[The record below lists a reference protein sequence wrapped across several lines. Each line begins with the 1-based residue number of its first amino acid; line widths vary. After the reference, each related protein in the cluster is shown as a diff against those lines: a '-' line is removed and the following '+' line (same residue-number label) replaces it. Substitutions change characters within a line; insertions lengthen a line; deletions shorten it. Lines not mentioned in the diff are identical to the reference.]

1 VGPQVNTCMWI
12 IHFLPD
18 SLLLWFCNIL
28 LFAGIVATVAG
39 WFAHRIPFVYQYQL
53 LLKIGG
59 AVLLAL
65 GVYFRGGVA
74 VEQEWRAR
82 VTELEAKLKVAEAQ
96 SEVANSKIKEKIV
109 TKDRIV
115 KEKGETIIQRV
126 EVVKTDPK
134 CEVLPKDYINIHNE
148 AARMNL
154 IVEEQLKGNK
164 K

>member
-1 VGPQVNTCMWI
+1 MWI

-18 SLLLWFCNIL
+18 SLLLWFCNL
-28 LFAGIVATVAG
+28 LLLAGIAATVAG

-53 LLKIGG
+53 VLKIAG

-82 VTELEAKLKVAEAQ
+82 VTELENKLKIAEAQ
-96 SEVANSKIKEKIV
+96 SEAANSKIQEKII

-115 KEKGETIIQRV
+115 REKGETIIKRV

-134 CEVLPKDYINIHNE
+134 CEVLPKEIVDIHNE

-154 IVEEQLKGNK
+154 IVEEQLKGK
-164 K
+164 KK

>member
-1 VGPQVNTCMWI
+1 MWI
-12 IHFLPD
+12 VHFLPD

-28 LFAGIVATVAG
+28 LLFGIAATVAG

-53 LLKIGG
+53 ILKIAG
-59 AVLLAL
+59 AVLLCL

-74 VEQEWRAR
+74 VEQDWRAR
-82 VTELEAKLKVAEAQ
+82 VTELESKLKIAEAE
-96 SEVANSKIKEKIV
+96 SATANVQIKEKII

-134 CEVLPKDYINIHNE
+134 CEVLPKEYVDIHNE
-148 AARMNL
+148 AARMNQ
-154 IVEEQLKGNK
+154 IVEEQLKGK
-164 K
+164 KK